1 MTRQL
6 DNRQRRERL
15 AGIVLAMLGVAVLII
30 ALYAL
35 RSPNGHGTVAATGTT
50 TTQPAA
56 KATPMSTAPATTPRA
71 TPTVTPTKTPAV
83 TPTATTSQ
91 PAAGTLPLVVLNN
104 TKVAGLA
111 AQAKARFESGGW
123 TVTSTGNLVNNIAS
137 TCAYYDPAVAGAQA
151 AAQALQ
157 TQFPTIKRVMPKF
170 AELPTGPVVV
180 VLTSDYS

>member
-1 MTRQL
+1 MTRLL
-6 DNRQRRERL
+6 DKRQRRDRL
-15 AGIVLAMLGVAVLII
+15 AGVFLGVLGIGVLII
-30 ALYAL
+30 AIFAL
-35 RSPNGHGTVAATGTT
+35 RSPNGHGKVAATGTT

-56 KATPMSTAPATTPRA
+56 KTTPKSTAPATTPRA

>member
-1 MTRQL
+1 MTRLL
-6 DNRQRRERL
+6 DKRQRRERL
-15 AGIVLAMLGVAVLII
+15 AGVFLAVLGIGVLII
-30 ALYAL
+30 AIFAL
-35 RSPNGHGTVAATGTT
+35 RSPNGHGKVAATGTT

-56 KATPMSTAPATTPRA
+56 KTTPKSTALATTPRA